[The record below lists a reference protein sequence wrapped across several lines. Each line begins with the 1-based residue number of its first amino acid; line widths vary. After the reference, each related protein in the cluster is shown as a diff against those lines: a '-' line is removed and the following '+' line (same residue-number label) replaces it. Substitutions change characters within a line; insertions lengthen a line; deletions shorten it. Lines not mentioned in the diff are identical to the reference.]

1 MTLGE
6 RIKDLRKNYLKMTQC
21 QFAERLRL
29 KQNSIAQVEGG
40 RNTSD
45 QTIQTICRE
54 FNVSERWLRTGDG
67 DMFAPEPAFDLGEY
81 ANRHGM
87 TALETEIL
95 KAYLDLDPNVRENLL
110 QHFKERL
117 IRSSPEI
124 DAKTAT
130 PTPAT
135 AIRASRKQMEIAE
148 EHTPLEQEARAEAEK
163 YTEQIYEQILSEKK
177 AAAGVLSGSSA
188 PKTGDGIAKMA

>member
-95 KAYLDLDPNVRENLL
+95 KAYLDLAPNVRENLL

-117 IRSSPEI
+117 IRSSP
-124 DAKTAT
+124 
-130 PTPAT
+130 
-135 AIRASRKQMEIAE
+135 
-148 EHTPLEQEARAEAEK
+148 
-163 YTEQIYEQILSEKK
+163 
-177 AAAGVLSGSSA
+177 
-188 PKTGDGIAKMA
+188 